1 MEIDFWSWSGS
12 GMLPLLPIASLSLSL
27 SEGTTVVC
35 GVLLSFLRHQTVST
49 PFLDLSTFP
58 GRGSSYC
65 LPWKNATSHPKLSS
79 LREFFSLCQD
89 GTWSRKRRMGRSK
102 ALEFNCWP
110 IWSIT
115 SGFRVWS
122 VQNTLGNIEM
132 LDFKESL
139 GTGPFGISGLFVVKE
154 TYMRT
159 SNSLLADKYGMAVG
173 TSAPKTE
180 SLGVNPSSAMC

>member
-1 MEIDFWSWSGS
+1 M
-12 GMLPLLPIASLSLSL
+12 
-27 SEGTTVVC
+27 
-35 GVLLSFLRHQTVST
+35 
-49 PFLDLSTFP
+49 
-58 GRGSSYC
+58 
-65 LPWKNATSHPKLSS
+65 
-79 LREFFSLCQD
+79 
-89 GTWSRKRRMGRSK
+89 
-102 ALEFNCWP
+102 
-110 IWSIT
+110 
-115 SGFRVWS
+115 WS